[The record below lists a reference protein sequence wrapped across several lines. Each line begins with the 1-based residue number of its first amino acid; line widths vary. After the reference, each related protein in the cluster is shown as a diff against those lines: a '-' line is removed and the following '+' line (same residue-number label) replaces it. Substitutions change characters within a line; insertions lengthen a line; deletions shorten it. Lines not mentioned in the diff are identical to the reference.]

1 MNKILLVDDAAFMRS
16 VIRGILE
23 KGGYDDFCEAED
35 GDVAFSRY
43 REYAPYL
50 TILDITM
57 PRQDGIETLRQII
70 GFDAAARVVMCSAIG
85 QEPQIVKADARIG
98 VELLGI
104 GQRDEGRGHAYAD
117 DGEFISPRLYFG
129 GE

>member
-1 MNKILLVDDAAFMRS
+1 MNKILIVDDAAFMRS

-85 QEPQIVKADARIG
+85 QEPQIVKDINLGAKDYIVKPFRPDNMLRVVDRYLREGGDA
-98 VELLGI
+98 
-104 GQRDEGRGHAYAD
+104 
-117 DGEFISPRLYFG
+117 
-129 GE
+129 